1 MKLKYFN
8 ISFLVAI
15 HLFFT
20 GCINLKDKKTTL
32 EIEDNHR
39 HYYPILAGE
48 VRDLSFN
55 LKNTGENPLILT
67 DIITSCGCLK
77 TAEGLGDFSI
87 PPKKERKL
95 ILSYNS
101 SKNIGSVKHFIT
113 LYGNFKDAEFHE
125 IVFDIN
131 VVPDALY
138 TKDYEEL
145 FTEENAKNNGLE
157 ILMDGPKGNKGYYLT
172 ENHPK
177 VIGENN

>member
-8 ISFLVAI
+8 ISLLVLI
-15 HLFFT
+15 NLLVT
-20 GCINLKDKKTTL
+20 GCLNIKDRKTTV

-48 VRDLSFN
+48 LKDLIFN
-55 LKNTGENPLILT
+55 IKNTGDEPLILT

-77 TAEGLGDFSI
+77 NSEGIGEFSI

-101 SKNIGSVKHFIT
+101 AKNIGAVKHFVT
-113 LYGNFKDAEFHE
+113 LYGNFKDADYKE

-131 VVPDALY
+131 VVPGAMY

-145 FTEENAKNNGLE
+145 YSEEREENHAVELM
-157 ILMDGPKGNKGYYLT
+157 MDGTVDGKGYYMP
-172 ENHPK
+172 EIPQKNR
-177 VIGENN
+177 ER